1 VSAAPQ
7 GIDTVSGLLRKISKE
22 NKKALYGQLTHSH
35 HSSFVTVYNLVKDVV
50 DPTVAAILDSGEKIL
65 VDFVDQGTFIEKVKE
80 KEKEKEYRIL
90 LKTIVGEYNRSH
102 VETFIAF
109 GTCDC

>member
-7 GIDTVSGLLRKISKE
+7 GIDTVSGLVHKISDENIKGLHDALTSFHNVSDRFAYHVVKE
-22 NKKALYGQLTHSH
+22 AVDK
-35 HSSFVTVYNLVKDVV
+35 TVD
-50 DPTVAAILDSGEKIL
+50 AILVSREKIL
-65 VDFVDQGTFIEKVKE
+65 VDFVDEETFTEKVKE
-80 KEKEKEYRIL
+80 KEKEKEFRIL

-102 VETFIAF
+102 VETLIAF